1 MYRMEPYINVEP
13 RDLIQVITKI
23 KIKVLSLELNQFA
36 TIQVT
41 CYDDLNN
48 FLHSYVFE
56 LREEY
61 QFWIND
67 EWIINYVMNRYGFII
82 KNNINVQQ

>member
-13 RDLIQVITKI
+13 CDLIQVITKI

-36 TIQVT
+36 TIQVM

-48 FLHSYVFE
+48 FLHCYVFE
-56 LREEY
+56 LRDEY
-61 QFWIND
+61 QYWND
-67 EWIINYVMNRYGFII
+67 DGWLINYVMNKYGFII
-82 KNNINVQQ
+82 KNNIAI